1 MSRTSCARGGGTF
14 CRFTIGSGEKGAS
27 ARHLRYIASPQAVK
41 EGREGVWL
49 KEFPEILEK
58 VSYPVLVESLL
69 QYAHWCEQEEF
80 IIGQKAKLNQNTRTH
95 YTAILSFETPVSTAG
110 AKEMLSAWMS
120 EAFPRAQAAAFL
132 HRNTRHLHLHVW
144 IAARQT
150 DGKKINLSARAFR
163 QLDETWNRLYS
174 RAIDRDEREHLL
186 KKGETERWKQLSRER
201 TAEGKALRVEK
212 PERVGHHWN
221 PLEFNDR
228 ERERLGGGDR
238 EETGKIKA
246 EEHDVNE
253 TGVGGDQRGATTGIG
268 RGEDQS
274 RGTEARDP
282 SVAEA
287 LRQEQKTVGEAQR
300 AVSALVRLYREVERM
315 GELTQKPTRETNLSR
330 EIDFEREG

>member
-1 MSRTSCARGGGTF
+1 MSDALTSARGGGGTF
-14 CRFTIGSGEKGAS
+14 CRFTIGSGERGAS
-27 ARHLRYIASPQAVK
+27 ARHLRYIASPQAVR

-49 KEFPEILEK
+49 GGFPEVLER

-69 QYAHWCEQEEF
+69 KYAHWCEQEEF
-80 IIGQKAKLNQNTRTH
+80 IIGRNANQRIDQRMRTH
-95 YTAILSFETPVSTAG
+95 YTAILSFEAPVSTTQ
-110 AKEMLSAWMS
+110 AKEMLSEWMG

-150 DGKKINLSARAFR
+150 DGKKINLSSRAFR

-174 RAIDRDEREHLL
+174 EAMHRDEREHLL
-186 KKGETERWKQLSRER
+186 KKGETERWKELRREEKE
-201 TAEGKALRVEK
+201 EGRQK
-212 PERVGHHWN
+212 PERVAHFWN
-221 PLEFNDR
+221 PAFFNER
-228 ERERLGGGDR
+228 ERERLGGNR
-238 EETGKIKA
+238 EDTGKVKA

-282 SVAEA
+282 SVEA
-287 LRQEQKTVGEAQR
+287 AFRQEQEAVGEAQR

-315 GELTQKPTRETNLSR
+315 GELGQKPVREKNLSR